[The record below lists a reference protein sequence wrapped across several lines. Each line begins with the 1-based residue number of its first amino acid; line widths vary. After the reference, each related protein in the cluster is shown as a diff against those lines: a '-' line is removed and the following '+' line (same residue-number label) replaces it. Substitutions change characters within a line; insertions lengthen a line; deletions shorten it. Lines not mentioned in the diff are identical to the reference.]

1 VIEYVSLVSRFSLAS
16 TFVMAG
22 LSKAG
27 DPAGFTTIV
36 RRYEVLPEWVIPI
49 VGRWVP
55 LAELGVGGL
64 LALGAAQVAA
74 ASLTIVMLVGFS
86 VAVAWNLIRGRRIDC
101 GCLGVTG
108 RQRISW
114 GTIIRNGVM
123 VVPAVILVARP
134 TTALTLTQHDVSA
147 LRTDEAVALLITAST
162 AVAAVLLLSQVRRV
176 KLTLDSGGKHPEP

>member
-1 VIEYVSLVSRFSLAS
+1 VIEYVSLVSRFGLAS
-16 TFVMAG
+16 TFVIAG

-27 DPAGFTTIV
+27 DLAGFTKIV
-36 RRYEVLPEWVIPI
+36 RRYEVLPEGIVPI

-64 LALGAAQVAA
+64 LAFGAAQVVA
-74 ASLTIVMLVGFS
+74 ASLSIVMLVGFS

-108 RQRISW
+108 RQEISW
-114 GTIIRNGVM
+114 GTIFRNGVM
-123 VVPAVILVARP
+123 LVPAAILVARP

-147 LRTDEAVALLITAST
+147 LRTDEAVALLITSCT
-162 AVAAVLLLSQVRRV
+162 AVAVVLLLSQVRRV
-176 KLTLDSGGKHPEP
+176 NLTLDSGAEHRER